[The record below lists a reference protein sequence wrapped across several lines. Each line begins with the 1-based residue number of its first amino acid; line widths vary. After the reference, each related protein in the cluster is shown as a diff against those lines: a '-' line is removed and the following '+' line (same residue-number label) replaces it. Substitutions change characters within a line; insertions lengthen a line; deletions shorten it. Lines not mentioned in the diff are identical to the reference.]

1 MRFEISVV
9 YVACL
14 AGGFDVHFWLRAFII
29 TVMRPKPLV
38 ASPLVS
44 TAPLLDAS
52 KSAWNHQL
60 FFWPR

>member
-9 YVACL
+9 FVVCL
-14 AGGFDVHFWLRAFII
+14 AGGFDVRFWPRAFII

-52 KSAWNHQL
+52 KSA
-60 FFWPR
+60 

>member
-9 YVACL
+9 FVACL
-14 AGGFDVHFWLRAFII
+14 AGRFDVRFWLRAFIV

-52 KSAWNHQL
+52 KSA
-60 FFWPR
+60 

>member
-9 YVACL
+9 FVACL
-14 AGGFDVHFWLRAFII
+14 AGGFDVRFWPRAFII
-29 TVMRPKPLV
+29 TVMRPKPHV

>member
-9 YVACL
+9 FGLL
-14 AGGFDVHFWLRAFII
+14 AGGFDVRFWPRAFII

-52 KSAWNHQL
+52 KSA
-60 FFWPR
+60 